1 VIFLP
6 DEVEMSTALERRMT
20 KLEAAARPEENG
32 IKLIVRRIIRADSGE
47 VVQAI
52 IGDRTANRQSD
63 ESEDDFMARSEAEAV
78 AGTHGR
84 PGRVIFLSEQDAKL

>member
-1 VIFLP
+1 
-6 DEVEMSTALERRMT
+6 MSATLERRMI
-20 KLEAAARPEENG
+20 KLEAAARPKENG
-32 IKLIVRRIIRADSGE
+32 IQLIVRRIIRTDFGE
-47 VVQAI
+47 VARAI

-63 ESEDDFMARSEAEAV
+63 ESEDDFIARSEAEAV